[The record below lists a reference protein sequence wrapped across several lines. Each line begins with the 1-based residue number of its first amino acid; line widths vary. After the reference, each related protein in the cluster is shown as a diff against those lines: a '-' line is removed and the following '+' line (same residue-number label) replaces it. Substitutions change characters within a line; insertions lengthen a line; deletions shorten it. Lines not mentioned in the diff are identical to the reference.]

1 MRRDGPA
8 LATRGLDDVQY
19 RKLGATGIEVS
30 ELCLGAMMFGAWGN
44 TDEAECHRMVHTALD
59 AGVNFVDVADVY
71 AFGESEEILG
81 RALKGRRDDVV
92 LVSKFHNAMPGE
104 ELDRNRRGNSRLW
117 ITRAVEDSLRRLGTD
132 HLDVYLVHRPDPDT
146 DIDQTLGALTDLVRS
161 GKVRAIGTSSFP
173 AEQIVEAQWVARD
186 RGRERFTVEQLS
198 YSALARHAEAAVLP
212 TAQRYGLGVMV
223 WSPLNGGWLTGKY
236 RAGAQPASDSRA
248 ATNPDHFDFANEQV
262 RERKLAAV
270 EALVEVAQDEGC
282 TLIELALRF
291 VLAHPAVTSAI
302 MGPRTPE
309 QLAGQLGAA
318 DAPLSAEALD
328 RIDAIVRPGSVL
340 NPADVGWEAPALV
353 DASLRRR

>member
-1 MRRDGPA
+1 MH
-8 LATRGLDDVQY
+8 Y
-19 RKLGATGIEVS
+19 RKLGSTGIEVS

-44 TDEAECHRMVHTALD
+44 TDESECHRMVHTALD

-92 LVSKFHNAMPGE
+92 LVSKFHNQMPGE
-104 ELDRNRRGNSRLW
+104 ALDRNRRGNSRLW

-146 DIDQTLGALTDLVRS
+146 DVDQTLSALTDLVRS

-173 AEQIVEAQWVARD
+173 AERIEEAQWVART
-186 RGRERFTVEQLS
+186 RGHERFTVEQLS
-198 YSALARHAEAAVLP
+198 YSALARHAEAAALP
-212 TAQRYGLGVMV
+212 TAQRHGLGVMV

-236 RAGAQPASDSRA
+236 RAGSAPAADSRA
-248 ATNPDHFDFANEQV
+248 TTNPDHFDFADEQI
-262 RERKLAAV
+262 RARKLAAV
-270 EALVEVAQDEGC
+270 EELVAIADEEGC

-291 VLAHPAVTSAI
+291 VLSHPAVTAAI

-318 DAPLSAEALD
+318 DAPLSTEALD
-328 RIDAIVRPGSVL
+328 RIDAVIAPGSVL
-340 NPADVGWEAPALV
+340 NPKDVGWDAPELLDPA
-353 DASLRRR
+353 LRRR

>member
-1 MRRDGPA
+1 MR
-8 LATRGLDDVQY
+8 Y
-19 RKLGATGIEVS
+19 RKLGRTGIEVS

-44 TDEAECHRMVHTALD
+44 TDESECHRMVHTALD
-59 AGVNFVDVADVY
+59 AGVNFVDVADIY

-92 LVSKFHNAMPGE
+92 LVSKFHNPMPGE

-132 HLDVYLVHRPDPDT
+132 HLDVYLVHRPDADT
-146 DIDQTLGALTDLVRS
+146 DIDETLGALTDLVRS

-173 AEQIVEAQWVARD
+173 AEQIVEAQWTARE

-212 TAQRYGLGVMV
+212 TAQRHGLGVMV
-223 WSPLNGGWLTGKY
+223 WSPLNGGWLSGKY
-236 RAGAQPASDSRA
+236 RKGSDPAGDSRA
-248 ATNPDHFDFANEQV
+248 STNPDHFDFADAAV
-262 RERKLAAV
+262 RERKLDAV
-270 EALVEVAQDEGC
+270 ESLTEVAHDEGC

-302 MGPRTPE
+302 MGPRTPA
-309 QLAGQLGAA
+309 QLEGQLGAT
-318 DAPLSAEALD
+318 DAPLSSEALD

-340 NPADVGWEAPALV
+340 NPRDVGWDPPELL